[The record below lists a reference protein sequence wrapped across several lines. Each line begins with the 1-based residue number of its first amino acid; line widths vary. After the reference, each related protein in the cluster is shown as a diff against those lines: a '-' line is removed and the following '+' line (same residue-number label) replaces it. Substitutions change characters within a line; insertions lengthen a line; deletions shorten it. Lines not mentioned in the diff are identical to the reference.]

1 MRREKSSAKQLL
13 VLHKQ
18 LCFRRAF
25 PASVE
30 EYADAVRQLAGFDK
44 QVAKLPK
51 TGRQEL
57 LDSGI
62 GGTELYYRFS
72 LPVAA
77 WLSRKAPGAVSIDWA
92 AVENDQQ
99 VDDLFRCSLEP
110 SEDEF
115 FDSGYVTCKEWLDLA
130 RSGTNATDFD
140 WLLTQIEKL
149 PATSNSHY
157 LYEAADLPLAVDLD
171 RCGLS
176 KSQNALPA
184 EEVRTREQGM
194 RPCPR
199 NVKMEIQRPF
209 YSLPKVSRRRGEALL
224 DAAMASLA
232 VRHRE
237 TNHFNHAN
245 PDEVYEFDVGDGVS
259 VAVFGLRPEYR
270 YPIECTM
277 GFLILSNG
285 VPIGYGGSSTLF
297 RQANTG
303 INIFDEFRGS
313 EAAFIWVQVMR
324 VFRFMTG
331 CSRFIANPYQ
341 FGGDNSEALRSGAFW
356 FYYRLGFRPVL
367 AETRALATR
376 EAKKKMKDK
385 RYRSNLK
392 TLRLLAVCDMHL
404 SLPGARKSELFDE
417 QWLVAMSKLATT
429 VLAKTGKKRR
439 RDAVEDVAKGLAS
452 DLRLRGHRRWMSVE
466 RRAFRMMAP
475 IVAAANPASWSV
487 DAKREMRLLLRAK
500 GGIGEASYARKLVEH
515 DEFRISLARACRRVD

>member
-30 EYADAVRQLAGFDK
+30 AHGDAVRQLAAFDK

-62 GGTELYYRFS
+62 GGTVLYYRFS

-92 AVENDQQ
+92 AVENVQQ
-99 VDDLFRCSLEP
+99 VDDLLRCIIEP

-115 FDSGYVTCKEWLDLA
+115 FDSGYVNCREWLDLA
-130 RSGTNATDFD
+130 RSSENVTDFD
-140 WLLTQIEKL
+140 WLLTQIRKR
-149 PATSNSHY
+149 PATSNAHY
-157 LYEAADLPLAVDLD
+157 LYEAADLPLAVNLG
-171 RCGLS
+171 RCSLS
-176 KSQNALPA
+176 KSQNTLR
-184 EEVRTREQGM
+184 VKKVHTRERGM
-194 RPCPR
+194 RPCPP
-199 NVKMEIQRPF
+199 NVKKEIQRPF
-209 YSLPKVSRRRGEALL
+209 RSLPKVSRGRGKALL

-259 VAVFGLRPEYR
+259 VVVFGLRPEYR

-285 VPIGYGGSSTLF
+285 VPIGYGGTSALF

-313 EAAFIWVQVMR
+313 EAAFLWVQVMR
-324 VFRFMTG
+324 VKHFMTG

-356 FYYRLGFRPVL
+356 FYYGLGFRPVL
-367 AETRALATR
+367 AETRALARR
-376 EAKKKMKDK
+376 EVRKKTKDA

-392 TLRLLAVCDMHL
+392 TLRSLTVCDMHL
-404 SLPGARKSELFDE
+404 TLPGARKSELFE
-417 QWLVAMSKLATT
+417 EEWLVAMSKLATA
-429 VLAKTGKKRR
+429 VLANTGKKSR
-439 RDAVEDVAKGLAS
+439 RDAVDVVARDLAR
-452 DLRLRGHRRWMSVE
+452 DLRLRGYGHWTALE
-466 RRAFRMMAP
+466 RRAFRTMAP
-475 IVAAANPASWSV
+475 IVAAATPASWSV
-487 DAKREMRLLLRAK
+487 SAKREMRQLLRAK
-500 GGIGEASYARKLVEH
+500 GGIGEANYARQLAEH
-515 DEFRISLARACRRVD
+515 DDFRIALTRACRGVD